1 MSEENVELAYRVH
14 EALKRRDLDALL
26 ALADPDIEYFPCIR
40 QLEGGGPTAACRN
53 PKLVGEH
60 ARHRPDFSTE
70 VEDVRDLGDI
80 TVARAHIR
88 GHGIAS
94 GASMEQ
100 TLSQVA
106 EWRQKKCARRRTFA
120 SEAEALEAAGLRE

>member
-1 MSEENVELAYRVH
+1 MRPSNGATSMPSSHRPTLTSSISRASGSWK
-14 EALKRRDLDALL
+14 AA
-26 ALADPDIEYFPCIR
+26 A
-40 QLEGGGPTAACRN
+40 PTAACRN

-70 VEDVRDLGDI
+70 VEDVRDLGRI

-106 EWRQKKCARRRTFA
+106 EWRQKKCARRRTFG